1 MKIPVY
7 FVPLRGMESKEELVS
22 KLLSIFIDTS
32 QVSRMSSS
40 HWLIQCLQQVENP
53 FVLILD
59 NADDLLE
66 SEDAKRKQEVF
77 RLIDEILV
85 QCKQIKLLLTT
96 RESLDFFGHT
106 LPIHLEKINALDE
119 VSSASLVKLLL
130 PNVSENDRSCIV
142 KECGQV
148 PLAVRLMC
156 CIMREENISL
166 SDLQEERKSIPLV
179 EILDSESY
187 RDDVRLKSLIN
198 TSFQRLSVRERNAFV
213 SLAVFPGWF
222 RIEEA
227 TAILDVKT
235 KLTSKKIIRS
245 LERKALIDCGEN
257 FSHFTIHSL
266 LRSFIDE
273 KRSNDKSVEAVFLSA
288 QHQFYDYYISC
299 FRTANEMFLIGPSN
313 AAYAAFNEQRECIL
327 LSLANGIKDDELYR
341 KVVEV
346 LSKAEVFLL
355 ALLSFEAVMFGH
367 LYNIAVQEAKRRQI
381 VEDERQLLAAKS
393 ICHRGWF
400 PPDRHRDH
408 SLYAGCISESDCPAK
423 LLCYHAVHQLL
434 CGKLDEDISSLLNSV
449 DLLSSSSDEN
459 LLKGLVYIILIYYF
473 YEKDNEMAS
482 HFQSLRDRWF
492 EARYSPASFEAPS
505 SKRIT
510 EGDSFFLIGYL
521 IFLNKCI
528 FPEEP
533 TEYIL
538 RHAFG
543 VGDPDINDNEKKSA

>member
-22 KLLSIFIDTS
+22 KLLSIFVDTS

-66 SEDAKRKQEVF
+66 SEDAKRKQEAF

-179 EILDSESY
+179 EILDSGSY

-235 KLTSKKIIRS
+235 KLNSKKIIRS

-288 QHQFYDYYISC
+288 QRQFYDYYISC
-299 FRTANEMFLIGPSN
+299 FRTANEKVLIGPSS
-313 AAYAAFNEQRECIL
+313 AASATFNEQRECIL

-355 ALLSFEAVMFGH
+355 TLLAFKEVMFEH
-367 LYNIAVQEAKRRQI
+367 LYDTAVQEAKRRQI

-393 ICHRGWF
+393 ICHPGWF
-400 PPDRHRDH
+400 SPDRHP
-408 SLYAGCISESDCPAK
+408 LYAGCISESDCPAK

-492 EARYSPASFEAPS
+492 EARKSPASFEARS
-505 SKRIT
+505 SESLIVRDGLLSVCCLT
-510 EGDSFFLIGYL
+510 FLASS
-521 IFLNKCI
+521 I
-528 FPEEP
+528 FPEGLN
-533 TEYIL
+533 TDIF

-543 VGDPDINDNEKKSA
+543 W